1 MQRPSNECNM
11 SVRRSHP
18 TVLLI
23 EDEEGLQTV
32 LRDRLVAEG
41 YTVLVASDGQTGLDL
56 ARSAEL
62 DIVLL
67 DLMLPGMSGLD
78 VCRTLRSE
86 SSSLPILMLTAKG
99 SVTDRVVGLRL
110 GADDYL
116 PKPFDTGELLA
127 RMDAVMR
134 RHRPTPNDGPET
146 VFFGD
151 IEINFRSAEVTRASE
166 PVELSAKEYQLLR
179 YFVQRR
185 GDALTRDDLLD
196 GVWGHDVTPSTRTV
210 DVHVAWLRQ
219 KLGDSTRAP
228 KYIQTLHGIGYKF
241 IA

>member
-1 MQRPSNECNM
+1 M
-11 SVRRSHP
+11 
-18 TVLLI
+18 
-23 EDEEGLQTV
+23 V

-41 YTVLVASDGQTGLDL
+41 YNVLVAADGQTGLDL
-56 ARSAEL
+56 ARSAEP

-67 DLMLPGMSGLD
+67 DLMLPVMSGLD

-99 SVTDRVVGLRL
+99 SVTDRVVGLRI

-127 RMDAVMR
+127 RMEAVMR
-134 RHRPTPNDGPET
+134 RRQPASDDGPEA
-146 VFFGD
+146 VRFGD
-151 IEINFRSAEVTRASE
+151 IEVNFRSAEVARGGE

-196 GVWGHDVTPSTRTV
+196 NVWGHDVTPSTRTV
-210 DVHVAWLRQ
+210 DVHVAKLRQ
-219 KLGDSTRAP
+219 KLGDSTRVP
-228 KYIQTLHGIGYKF
+228 EYIQTLHGIGYKF